1 MAQKAKSINSSKGRS
16 GGRGPGVNPSVPVA
30 PLSGCFPF
38 AHPGVKIPMLP
49 GLGLPPVRHGSM
61 VEAVTEDGGKVLY
74 DSIITYALEN
84 LEGMAKI
91 IQYDQYLTRVKEGNE
106 EAAEMGVDY
115 DKAVGLVVAYGHW
128 FPTFKSDGGSKL
140 SVEKMLK
147 LFKAIAK
154 ESKADAEAM
163 RAVYFEMS
171 RPFEKS
177 DMMPRWKKYRRFWL
191 RYNYSVSFQEAV
203 DKWGAY
209 VLDDEGNDPMRKAK
223 FFWAWWALFDWDD
236 SYKHYVLD
244 GKVSMEAL
252 IPLSMVCQ
260 NVKDI
265 RAFKAWGGVIERL
278 KKLNGA
284 DILTSQMLAFWD
296 FLSPSL
302 REEIISMLALE
313 KDDMSEY
320 DLVKLTDLRRRMFV
334 SNSKTMATPY
344 DYCTKSGIA
353 ELDAAKFIKA
363 ARRLM
368 GKKSPADWNEH
379 MILATY
385 SWLENHPEFVFGK
398 GKRKLTLNQWL
409 IEFGYVAEDVVA
421 EESVAEE
428 SVAEELPAEEPVSVE
443 EPPAEESVSVK
454 KPPAEE
460 SVSDE
465 IAWALQV
472 PTDFSMFA
480 LPMPPGYME
489 LMKQALKKANKFF
502 GDDAAI
508 RNELRADY
516 AWVLLFRKIH
526 EQLKMLR
533 RYNGQADFRE
543 LQKLIRNNKDLLL

>member
-16 GGRGPGVNPSVPVA
+16 GGQGSGRNPSVPVA
-30 PLSGCFPF
+30 PLRGCFPF
-38 AHPGVKIPMLP
+38 AKPGVKIPMLP
-49 GLGLPPVRHGSM
+49 GSSGPA
-61 VEAVTEDGGKVLY
+61 VEAFTPEGETVLY
-74 DSIITYALEN
+74 GSLAEYAILN
-84 LEGMAKI
+84 PKGMAET
-91 IQYDQYLTRVKEGNE
+91 IQYDQFLTRVLEGNA
-106 EAAEMGVDY
+106 EAAGMGVDY
-115 DKAVGLVVAYGHW
+115 DKAVGLVAAYGHW
-128 FPTFKSDGGSKL
+128 FHTFKSDGGSKI
-140 SVEKMLK
+140 SVKSMLA
-147 LFKAIAK
+147 LFGAIAK
-154 ESKADAEAM
+154 ECKADAEAM

-191 RYNYSVSFQEAV
+191 RYNYSVAFQEAV

-252 IPLSMVCQ
+252 IPLSMVYR

-284 DILTSQMLAFWD
+284 DILASQMLAFWD

-302 REEIISMLALE
+302 REEIITMLALE

-320 DLVKLTDLRRRMFV
+320 DLVRLTDLRRRMFV

-353 ELDAAKFIKA
+353 ELDAAKFIKS
-363 ARRLM
+363 ARRLL
-368 GKKSPADWNEH
+368 GKKSLADWNEH

-398 GKRKLTLNQWL
+398 GKRKQTLNEWL
-409 IEFGYVAEDVVA
+409 IELGYVAEDVVA
-421 EESVAEE
+421 EDVVAEDV
-428 SVAEELPAEEPVSVE
+428 VAEELPAEELIVE
-443 EPPAEESVSVK
+443 EPPAEEPVSVK
-454 KPPAEE
+454 KPSAEE
-460 SVSDE
+460 SVSVEDPVSDE
-465 IAWALQV
+465 IAWALRV
-472 PTDFSMFA
+472 TTDFSMFD
-480 LPMPPGYME
+480 LPMPPGYLE
-489 LMKQALKKANKFF
+489 LMKLALKKANKFF

-533 RYNGQADFRE
+533 KYNSQPEFKE